1 MQPPPVMSSAEVT
14 KSGLSAPEGGYLIT
28 APMPGLVIRY
38 EVKIGDKVKKGDT
51 LVVIEAMK
59 MQNMLPASADGIILE
74 LPRNSGDRVAK
85 GDALVIVGPIK

>member
-1 MQPPPVMSSAEVT
+1 M
-14 KSGLSAPEGGYLIT
+14 
-28 APMPGLVIRY
+28 
-38 EVKIGDKVKKGDT
+38 KKGDT
-51 LVVIEAMK
+51 LEVIEAMK